1 MNAYNVCS
9 FIGHVPKHDAFK
21 PVFVGPTE
29 DKRARYSA
37 TLAVRRDRKKEGEQ
51 YYAEDLIRF
60 TAWGPTAEFINNY
73 APPGT
78 TLAIVG
84 SLNVDT
90 IEKDG
95 VKRTYYNITVDSAR
109 IVGGSTRNESQG
121 GQEAQQQVPSTP
133 QVPITNPFHKD
144 TAVQTAPKPAEQP
157 VAQESEA
164 SRFNPFGKGKG

>member
-21 PVFVGPTE
+21 PVFVGATE

-78 TLAIVG
+78 TLAITG

-95 VKRTYYNITVDSAR
+95 AKRTYYNVTVDGAR
-109 IVGGSTRNESQG
+109 IVGSSTRNDSQDS
-121 GQEAQQQVPSTP
+121 QETQQPVAPPAQV
-133 QVPITNPFHKD
+133 TNPFRKNNAANA
-144 TAVQTAPKPAEQP
+144 TATPVEQP
-157 VAQESEA
+157 AVQESEA
-164 SRFNPFGKGKG
+164 PRFNPFGKGKG

>member
-9 FIGHVPKHDAFK
+9 FIGHVPRHDAFK
-21 PVFVGPTE
+21 PVFVGATE

-78 TLAIVG
+78 TLAITG

-95 VKRTYYNITVDSAR
+95 VKRTYYNVTVDGAR
-109 IVGGSTRNESQG
+109 IVGGSARNDSQDS
-121 GQEAQQQVPSTP
+121 QETSQPATPPAQV
-133 QVPITNPFHKD
+133 TNPFRKNQTEKA
-144 TAVQTAPKPAEQP
+144 TAAPVEQP
-157 VAQESEA
+157 VAQGSEA
-164 SRFNPFGKGKG
+164 PRFNPFGKGKG